1 MKNVYLIAG
10 IILWV
15 LAVVMVILSVRMGGM
30 PPGITGIGFLVI
42 GWVFI
47 RKGREKDG

>member
-1 MKNVYLIAG
+1 MKNVYLISG

-15 LAVVMVILSVRMGGM
+15 LAVVMVVLSVRMGGL

-42 GWVFI
+42 GWVFL
-47 RKGREKDG
+47 RKSRGQEE